1 MNITMK
7 RSKALPAIAAAVLLP
22 LSLAACSSSDSVESS
37 PSTAESAP
45 ASSAPA
51 SSAPASPSAAASGA
65 SGAASMTFGE
75 GCSAVPESGKGSFDG
90 MSQDPVATAA
100 SNNPALSTLVTAVKA
115 AELVDTL
122 NNAEDITVFAPANS
136 AFEDMDQKTLK
147 KALGDPSGL
156 LTKVLTM
163 HVVGEKLTPE
173 NLAGEYDTLNKDQ
186 KIEVE
191 GSGEDFTVNG
201 DAKIVCGNVQTA
213 NATVYIIDKVL
224 MPKS

>member
-51 SSAPASPSAAASGA
+51 SSAPASPSAAA